1 MHSVNAVT
9 RLVLVFT
16 LILLYSILRTVL
28 CLSVLA
34 RAAEQEGIARR
45 SSHTVCFGS
54 SHSFVEQITVSG
66 GLGSAAL
73 VDILVALT
81 LTVYLKRRRSAGQ
94 WPKCVY

>member
-1 MHSVNAVT
+1 M
-9 RLVLVFT
+9 LVFT
-16 LILLYSILRTVL
+16 LILLYSIMRALL

-45 SSHTVCFGS
+45 PSHTMFTVRFGS

-94 WPKCVY
+94 WPKYVY